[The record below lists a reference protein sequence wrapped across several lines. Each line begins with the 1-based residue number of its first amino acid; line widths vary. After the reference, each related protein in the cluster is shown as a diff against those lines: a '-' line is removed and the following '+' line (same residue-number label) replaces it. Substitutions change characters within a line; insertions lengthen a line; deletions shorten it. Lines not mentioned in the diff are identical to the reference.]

1 LLQKRINMKDFSSE
15 IIYKTARSSGAGGQ
29 NVNKVETM
37 VLAKWNVSESQFFSE
52 GEKALIIEKL
62 KNKINSEGF
71 LLINSQESRSQLE
84 NKEIVTKKI
93 RELVE
98 KSLLIPKFRKKT
110 KPSKAS
116 QQKRLNQK
124 KQQAEKKDNRR
135 FRL

>member
-1 LLQKRINMKDFSSE
+1 
-15 IIYKTARSSGAGGQ
+15 
-29 NVNKVETM
+29 M

>member
-1 LLQKRINMKDFSSE
+1 MKDFSSE

>member
-1 LLQKRINMKDFSSE
+1 MKDFSSE

-37 VLAKWNVSESQFFSE
+37 VLAKWNVSESQFFLE

>member
-1 LLQKRINMKDFSSE
+1 MIDFSSE
-15 IIYKTARSSGAGGQ
+15 ITYKTARSSGAGGQ

-37 VLAKWNVSESQFFSE
+37 VLAKWNVETSHFFSE
-52 GEKALIIEKL
+52 EEKALIIEKL

-71 LLINSQESRSQLE
+71 LQISSQESRSQLE
-84 NKEIVTKKI
+84 NKESAIKKML
-93 RELVE
+93 ELVK
-98 KSLLIPKFRKKT
+98 KSLIIPKFRKKT
-110 KPSKAS
+110 KPTKAS

>member
-1 LLQKRINMKDFSSE
+1 MKDFSSE

-37 VLAKWNVSESQFFSE
+37 VLAKWNVSESQYFSE